1 MVECNSI
8 ETTNIYPNLNDQQQ
22 FRLKIVNGI
31 KDYCVSEIKEK
42 ELMSKTISKYVAGLF
57 W

>member
-8 ETTNIYPNLNDQQQ
+8 ETTNIYPDLNDQQQ
-22 FRLKIVNGI
+22 FGLKAVNGI

-42 ELMSKTISKYVAGLF
+42 ELMSERISKYIA
-57 W
+57 

>member
-8 ETTNIYPNLNDQQQ
+8 ETTNIYPDLNDQQQ
-22 FRLKIVNGI
+22 FGLKTVNGI
-31 KDYCVSEIKEK
+31 KDYCVSEIKKK
-42 ELMSKTISKYVAGLF
+42 ELMSERISKYIAWLI

>member
-8 ETTNIYPNLNDQQQ
+8 ETTNIYPDLNDQQK
-22 FRLKIVNGI
+22 FGLKIVNGI

-42 ELMSKTISKYVAGLF
+42 ELMSERISKYIAWLF

>member
-8 ETTNIYPNLNDQQQ
+8 ETTNIYPDLNDQQQ
-22 FRLKIVNGI
+22 FGLKAVNGI

-42 ELMSKTISKYVAGLF
+42 ELMSERISKYIAWLI